1 MSGKLF
7 LSITGLQSEFI
18 SKNPTFSHFLS
29 VFKKHTKFA
38 FNTIEIPL
46 VNAKLD
52 EESICIIPVDVGDLI
67 NTFTLRYK
75 LFYKASISSGHFG
88 SAGSYDDPFTPNVG
102 IHAIDY
108 AELYIGGTLIEKIT
122 SDWIYLYH
130 KYNTAKYIFID
141 SILYQTQAANR
152 PYGSTS
158 TVDSNGITQHIW
170 NLKQMHIDLPFY
182 FYKNL
187 PASIITCKLSKQD
200 CYVKIKFKPFD
211 KLIHPFLKPYTLDTN
226 IETASLLTKF
236 TFLDRDELDFLKS
249 RPINQLITQTKLHQ
263 HDIIRKSGGH
273 DHMTEIP
280 INLANPVKNIYFF
293 TINKSRLSDF
303 IQAYRPV
310 APSVFDYRYQYMLT
324 TPFVSA
330 GIKIN
335 GNYIFDD
342 SFVKLVHE
350 NSLINSRSSQSQD
363 IYASTQEES
372 AYMGNIRSDESGSYS
387 FALYPLNNEPSG
399 HLNFSRIIDQKFVI
413 NPKFTYVVSNRQL
426 EIPVGDTLELNIHST
441 SYNMMVYSGG
451 LCGLKY

>member
-1 MSGKLF
+1 
-7 LSITGLQSEFI
+7 
-18 SKNPTFSHFLS
+18 
-29 VFKKHTKFA
+29 
-38 FNTIEIPL
+38 
-46 VNAKLD
+46 
-52 EESICIIPVDVGDLI
+52 
-67 NTFTLRYK
+67 
-75 LFYKASISSGHFG
+75 
-88 SAGSYDDPFTPNVG
+88 
-102 IHAIDY
+102 
-108 AELYIGGTLIEKIT
+108 
-122 SDWIYLYH
+122 
-130 KYNTAKYIFID
+130 
-141 SILYQTQAANR
+141 
-152 PYGSTS
+152 
-158 TVDSNGITQHIW
+158 
-170 NLKQMHIDLPFY
+170 
-182 FYKNL
+182 
-187 PASIITCKLSKQD
+187 
-200 CYVKIKFKPFD
+200 VKIKFKPFD

-399 HLNFSRIIDQKFVI
+399 HLNFSRIIDQKFAI